1 MKIITKAPNESG
13 AYPPIQEGGFSAIPD
28 GYAIWPDGL
37 STETFYEHNGFI
49 VPVFDSIEGMEFV
62 SGYTANTEAWNEWKA
77 SLPEPAE
84 PVEEPTTEER
94 VAELEEQVSMLDET
108 AIELYEANLAQEE
121 INTAQDDALIEI
133 FEMIGG

>member
-1 MKIITKAPNESG
+1 MKVLCKQPNESG
-13 AYPPIQEGGFSAIPD
+13 SYPPIQEGGFSAIPE
-28 GYAIWPDGL
+28 GHAIWPDGL
-37 STETFYEHNGFI
+37 STETFYAYNGFI
-49 VPVFDSIEGMEFV
+49 VPVFDAVEGMEFV

-77 SLPEPAE
+77 SLPEPVE
-84 PVEEPTTEER
+84 PVVEPTTEER
-94 VAELEEQVSMLDET
+94 VAELEEQVAILDDT